1 MARWAPVIAVLILS
15 LLLGSM
21 AQDPNPPSAPEN
33 PSNTSAPLR
42 WDGITIL
49 YNAEDPWSV
58 FESDL
63 SRAIQWGAPCIQIQ
77 VSFFSRDHSSAGFPV
92 FDRRSPSTDQL
103 QRIAEAVKAHDKTL
117 VFHPVLLIQDP
128 KSSRWR
134 GQYSPL
140 DDDEWWGDY
149 TQWIESLA
157 ITAQAS
163 QVDLLFIGSE
173 LTSLQTESARW
184 ANLIQTVRNVFDGS
198 VGYSANWDSW
208 QQVPFHSQLDL
219 LALNGYFPMDRSE
232 EANDPSLTPEEDR
245 ARLLPH
251 WSALKQ
257 WTQGNETPV
266 IFSEVGYP
274 AAAKDLSQ
282 PWNSNQPQTP
292 LNGALQKRGFEAFLS
307 VFGQSDLHGGILFY
321 ALHGHDPATPSGYTP
336 ILEETKMLWQKQFQ
350 ESLHR

>member
-1 MARWAPVIAVLILS
+1 MARWAPVIAVLILTV
-15 LLLGSM
+15 LLGSL
-21 AQDPNPPSAPEN
+21 AQGPNPPSAPEK
-33 PSNTSAPLR
+33 PSSAPAHLR

-63 SRAIQWGAPCIQIQ
+63 SKAVQWGAPCIQIQ

-92 FDRRSPSTDQL
+92 FDRRSPSLDQ
-103 QRIAEAVKAHDKTL
+103 IKEISEAVKSHDKTL
-117 VFHPVLLIQDP
+117 VLHPVLLIQDP
-128 KSSRWR
+128 KSSWWR
-134 GQYSPL
+134 GQYRPL
-140 DDDEWWGDY
+140 DNDQWWGDY
-149 TQWIESLA
+149 SQWIESLA

-163 QVDLLFIGSE
+163 QVDLLFIRSE
-173 LTSLQTESARW
+173 LTSLQGESARW
-184 ANLIQTVRNVFDGS
+184 ADVIQTVRNVFDRS

-219 LALNGYFPMDRSE
+219 LALNGYFPLDRPE

-257 WTQGNETPV
+257 WTQGNQTPV

-274 AAAKDLSQ
+274 AAIRDLSQ
-282 PWNSNQPQTP
+282 PWNSIQPQTP

-307 VFGQSDLHGGILFY
+307 VFGLSDLQQGILFY
-321 ALHGHDPATPSGYTP
+321 ALHGHDPGTPSGYTP
-336 ILEETKMLWQKQFQ
+336 ILEETQMLWQKQFQ

>member
-1 MARWAPVIAVLILS
+1 MARWAPVIAVLILTV
-15 LLLGSM
+15 LLGSL
-21 AQDPNPPSAPEN
+21 AQGPNPPSAPEK
-33 PSNTSAPLR
+33 PYSTPAPLR

-63 SRAIQWGAPCIQIQ
+63 STAIQWGAPCIQIQ

-92 FDRRSPSTDQL
+92 FDRRSPSIDQL
-103 QRIAEAVKAHDKTL
+103 RRVAKAVKSRDKTL
-117 VFHPVLLIQDP
+117 VLHPVLLIQDP
-128 KSSRWR
+128 KSSWWR

-140 DDDEWWGDY
+140 DDDQWWGDY
-149 TQWIESLA
+149 SQWIESLA

-173 LTSLQTESARW
+173 LTSLQGESARW
-184 ANLIQTVRNVFDGS
+184 SDVIQTVRNVFDGS
-198 VGYSANWDSW
+198 IGYSANWDAW

-219 LALNGYFPMDRSE
+219 MALNGYFPLDWPD
-232 EANDPSLTPEEDR
+232 EANGPSHTPEEDR

-274 AAAKDLSQ
+274 AASRDLSQ
-282 PWNSNQPQTP
+282 PWQSNQPQTP
-292 LNGALQKRGFEAFLS
+292 LNGSLQKRGFEAFLS
-307 VFGQSDLHGGILFY
+307 VFGLSDLQQGILFY
-321 ALHGHDPATPSGYTP
+321 ALHGHDPGTPSGYTP
-336 ILEETKMLWQKQFQ
+336 ILEETQMLWQKQFQ